1 MPVPSDIVVQYLIQR
16 RSRLLGYAW
25 VIVADEHAAEDVFQ
39 DVSMAAVRK
48 CDQIQDTEHLDR
60 WVRHAIR
67 LRGLEVRR
75 SRAAK
80 AQLLSPEVL
89 DILESGWARPARGS
103 ESDRM
108 DALRRCIAQLT
119 DSAREVVSLRYGQG
133 MKSQQIADTLGRRV
147 ETVYKTITRAHV
159 TLRQC
164 VERRIKS
171 EGGRR

>member
-1 MPVPSDIVVQYLIQR
+1 MPVPSDVVVQFLIQR

-39 DVSMAAVRK
+39 EVSMAAVRK
-48 CDQIQDTEHLDR
+48 CDEIQDAEHLDR

-67 LRGLEVRR
+67 LKGLEVRR
-75 SRAAK
+75 NQAKK

-89 DILESGWARPARGS
+89 DIIERDWTKPARGS
-103 ESDRM
+103 ESEQM

-119 DSAREVVSLRYGQG
+119 DTAREVVSLRYGQG
-133 MKSQQIADTLGRRV
+133 MKSQAIADTLGRRV
-147 ETVYKTITRAHV
+147 DAVYKTITRAHA